1 MSGGGDCWEL
11 SAKQALCL
19 SHSHVLVHLP
29 SFCSQ
34 PCNKSLIAVFHLTS
48 CSFLEV
54 NGVPMGVRGQL
65 QEGFL
70 SLLIFLLCSWV
81 PSLKAGDIGGWG
93 REELPSRASIP
104 METTAYNLGHLG
116 CASVVSAVSPGIFM
130 GVAQCC
136 GLVDELLEDITLPR
150 VLLDVMGP
158 CISSCFHLPCLC
170 SSFLREWVWS
180 RPLGSG
186 SASM

>member
-1 MSGGGDCWEL
+1 MWGIVCQTSPLPFPLPRVGASPFLLLSALQQIFNCCRSSHQLLIFRSEWGFSGGQGT
-11 SAKQALCL
+11 AARR
-19 SHSHVLVHLP
+19 
-29 SFCSQ
+29 
-34 PCNKSLIAVFHLTS
+34 I
-48 CSFLEV
+48 
-54 NGVPMGVRGQL
+54 
-65 QEGFL
+65 L

-81 PSLKAGDIGGWG
+81 PSLKVGDIGGWV
-93 REELPSRASIP
+93 REELPSRASVP

-116 CASVVSAVSPGIFM
+116 CASVVSAVSPGICM